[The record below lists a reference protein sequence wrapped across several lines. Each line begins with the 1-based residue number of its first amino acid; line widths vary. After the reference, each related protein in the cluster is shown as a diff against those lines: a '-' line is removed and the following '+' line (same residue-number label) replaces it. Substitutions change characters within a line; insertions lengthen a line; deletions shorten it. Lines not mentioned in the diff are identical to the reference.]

1 MRMHANDTNEPR
13 ILEVG
18 KGNGFFS
25 NYMKKNG
32 HSVTTADFDGSLNPD
47 IVADI
52 RSLPISDKSFDIVT
66 AFEVLEHISYED
78 FPKALRELQR
88 VSKKHVIISLPYR
101 STGWEFVF
109 KFPGIR
115 TLLKKSFLSF
125 FLRLPLKFNGIK
137 TSGQHY
143 WEIDLYRWRIRKIRK
158 ELNKYFRIIKEVR
171 PVLDHYHKFF
181 VLEKL

>member
-1 MRMHANDTNEPR
+1 MTQVYKEHYCRKKYDDLDRFISYFYQVDLTQQVAQRDANMRMHANDTNEPR

-66 AFEVLEHISYED
+66 AFEVL
-78 FPKALRELQR
+78 
-88 VSKKHVIISLPYR
+88 
-101 STGWEFVF
+101 
-109 KFPGIR
+109 
-115 TLLKKSFLSF
+115 
-125 FLRLPLKFNGIK
+125 
-137 TSGQHY
+137 
-143 WEIDLYRWRIRKIRK
+143 
-158 ELNKYFRIIKEVR
+158 
-171 PVLDHYHKFF
+171 
-181 VLEKL
+181 